1 MDAPRIATAALLCV
15 ALSGCHAT
23 LYGSQSS
30 SGGTVTTTT
39 SGQVGGS
46 AKLSSGKVSF
56 SSGQPVSPSAP
67 GGTLK
72 LSGSA
77 AGVLVAGLVLIDLV
91 RYIAG
96 AAEPKPLAPD
106 ARIAETC
113 SCYKKPDSG
122 YEIRDTR

>member
-1 MDAPRIATAALLCV
+1 MAAPRIATAALLCV
-15 ALSGCHAT
+15 ALTGCHAT
-23 LYGSQSS
+23 LYGNQSG

-56 SSGQPVSPSAP
+56 SSGQPVSPNAP

-77 AGVLVAGLVLIDLV
+77 AGVLVVGLVLVDLV
-91 RYIAG
+91 HYLG
-96 AAEPKPLAPD
+96 GPSGPKPPAPD
-106 ARIAETC
+106 ARIADTC
-113 SCYKKPDSG
+113 SCYKKPVSS
-122 YEIRDTR
+122 EP